1 MDYLAEPDYS
11 KGVYSLPLR
20 FKHRILNHLSVIYGV
35 DIAKKIYPEVER
47 IVKAHHSYRIH
58 QSRFEEGARKK
69 FSEKDA
75 ILITYGDIISGG
87 GRSPL
92 QNLKRFAKRYLRGCF
107 NTIHILPF
115 FPYSSDRGFSVTDF
129 MAVDPK
135 SGSWNDIWDLRK
147 EFNLMFDAVFNH
159 ISSKSSWFI
168 SFLNGD
174 PEYKDFFITIS
185 TDKIISEDHL
195 KLIVRPR
202 TTPLFS
208 EYMTIYGPKL
218 VWTTFSRD
226 QIDLNFRNPKV
237 LVKILDIFL
246 FYVRMGASFI
256 RLDAVTYLWEELG
269 TECAHLK
276 QTHALIKLFRDI
288 LDVTAPDVT
297 LITETNVPH
306 LKNIEYFGNGTDE
319 AQMVYNFALPPLVL
333 HAFMREDTTFLSQW
347 GMTIQY
353 VSPYATYFNFLDSH
367 DGIGVLPVK
376 DILDESEIN
385 FMVLK
390 VIENGGFVSYRTD
403 SSGAEVPYE
412 LNITWYSALN
422 GEDEDISKGC
432 DKYIASRSIALSFM
446 GVPGIYI
453 HGLLGSRN
461 DSEGVLRDK
470 HTRSINRKTF
480 QLEEIEDVLDNPDS
494 LESHLLMRI
503 SFLLRIR
510 KNEAC
515 FSPDAQQKIFF
526 IHKNL
531 FVNLRYSVD
540 TGEAILVVV
549 NVSSNTTRVNLDED
563 VLSYISES
571 TQNLLDQKV
580 YNLKQEIVLH
590 PYQILWLK
598 GMFLKQL

>member
-1 MDYLAEPDYS
+1 MVYLPEPDYS
-11 KGVYSLPLR
+11 KDTYIIPLK
-20 FKHRILNHLSVIYGV
+20 FKHRILNHLTVVYGV
-35 DIAKKIYPEVER
+35 DIAKRVYPEIER
-47 IVKAHHSYRIH
+47 IIKVHHAYR
-58 QSRFEEGARKK
+58 SDLSEFEEAKRKN

-75 ILITYGDIISGG
+75 ILITYGDMISGG
-87 GRSPL
+87 GKTPL
-92 QNLKRFAKRYLRGCF
+92 QNLKKFARKYLKDCF

-129 MAVDPK
+129 TAVDPR
-135 SGSWNDIWDLRK
+135 SGSWNDIVDLK
-147 EFNLMFDAVFNH
+147 DEFNLMFDAVFNH
-159 ISSKSSWFI
+159 ISSKSCWFI
-168 SFLNGD
+168 NFLNGEPD
-174 PEYKDFFITIS
+174 YKDFFITIS

-195 KLIVRPR
+195 RLIVRPR

-208 EYMTIYGPKL
+208 EYLTIDGPKL

-237 LVKILDIFL
+237 LIKLIDILL
-246 FYVRMGASFI
+246 FYVRMGATFI

-276 QTHALIKLFRDI
+276 ETHGLIKLLRDI

-333 HAFMREDTTFLSQW
+333 YTFMREDATILSEW
-347 GMTIQY
+347 GKTIDY
-353 VSPYATYFNFLDSH
+353 ISPCATYFNFLDSH

-376 DILDESEIN
+376 EILDESEIN
-385 FMVLK
+385 FMTLK

-403 SSGAEVPYE
+403 NSGIDVPYE

-422 GEDEDISKGC
+422 RENENISKGC
-432 DKYIASRSIALSFM
+432 DRYIASRAIALSFM

-453 HGLLGSRN
+453 HGLLGSKN

-480 QLEEIEDVLDNPDS
+480 DIREIEEILNNS
-494 LESHLLMRI
+494 NALETNLLRRI
-503 SFLLRIR
+503 SELLKIR
-510 KNEAC
+510 NSEIC
-515 FSPDAQQKIFF
+515 FSPDSPQKIFSV
-526 IHKNL
+526 HKHL
-531 FVNLRYSVD
+531 FVNLRYSLK
-540 TGEAILVVV
+540 TQEAILVII
-549 NVSSNTTRVNLDED
+549 NVSSKDTPVNLDNEI
-563 VLSYISES
+563 LSYISQDS
-571 TQNLLDQKV
+571 KNLLNQKT
-580 YNLKQEIVLH
+580 YNLKHEFILSPYEIV
-590 PYQILWLK
+590 WLK
-598 GMFLKQL
+598 GNLLK